1 VESAGGRTPLGRAT
15 LHTEEGR
22 RVRLPRWAAWF
33 SDLGA
38 WATQLAESGKRGT
51 VAVSVPAIGYAATLV
66 GCGVVFAAFRP
77 QHNSAVDGCQFESAS
92 RLPRHEHAVRLV
104 PTEGTASFV
113 GVLQGTVLDRERQ
126 LFHVGGSKFP
136 TDRYR
141 IDLLRWPDLKAD
153 LQANR
158 NYSHPLEI
166 PDGLDGLLPG
176 STTDFCGYS
185 ALHCAVVSSAT
196 RAEQE
201 AQTLVAASS
210 SSPAVPLGSLLRS
223 RAVRDTGRQYRSLV
237 LSAQDDPEE
246 YRALVA
252 DRHPSAT
259 VLDGAAAV
267 CRWLGARMAPVTVA
281 LVERLGASGEAA
293 ADLLESRRRRSLCD
307 LPLPADL
314 AEVPSGIEVLAWQD
328 RG

>member
-1 VESAGGRTPLGRAT
+1 MGSAGGRTSLARAT
-15 LHTEEGR
+15 LCTEEGR
-22 RVRLPRWAAWF
+22 RVRLPCWAAWF

-38 WATQLAESGKRGT
+38 WATQLANSGKRGT
-51 VAVSVPAIGYAATLV
+51 IAVSVPALGYAGTLV
-66 GCGVVFAAFRP
+66 ACGVVFAAFRP
-77 QHNSAVDGCQFESAS
+77 QLNSAPSGCQFELAS
-92 RLPRHEHAVRLV
+92 RLPQHDHAVRLV

-113 GVLQGTVLDRERQ
+113 GVLQGTLLDRERR

-141 IDLLRWPDLKAD
+141 IDLLRWPDVKAD

-158 NYSHPLEI
+158 NYSQPLEI

-176 STTDFCGYS
+176 PAADFCGYS

-201 AQTLVAASS
+201 GRTLVAASS
-210 SSPAVPLGSLLRS
+210 SAPAVPLGSLLRS

-237 LSAQDDPEE
+237 LSASEEPEQ
-246 YRALVA
+246 YRTLVA
-252 DRHPSAT
+252 NRHPSAT
-259 VLDGAAAV
+259 VLDGAATV

-281 LVERLGASGEAA
+281 LVERIGASGEAA
-293 ADLLESRRRRSLCD
+293 ADLLKSRRGRSLCD
-307 LPLPADL
+307 LPLPAGL
-314 AEVPSGIEVLAWQD
+314 ARVPSGIEVLAWQD